1 MGVGG
6 GVGGDILASVRETKD
21 SPKGEDVVMN
31 SFETTAR
38 SGGIQ
43 TAVRRKSKIDGATG
57 DGNVICTT

>member
-1 MGVGG
+1 M
-6 GVGGDILASVRETKD
+6 RETKD

>member
-1 MGVGG
+1 MGGWGG
-6 GVGGDILASVRETKD
+6 ILASMRETKD

-31 SFETTAR
+31 SFETTGR

-57 DGNVICTT
+57 DGYVICMT